1 MSKIDKLIENGI
13 KSLMIEN
20 LEEKAV
26 SKNQQ
31 QFMGMVHAYK
41 KGEMKDAPASVKKA
55 AKGMTKK
62 AAKDFASTKHKG
74 LPTRVD
80 ESVIGDILI
89 IADENNTYEKFTA
102 ELIKQKYIMP
112 DELEDPETEKE
123 LRAMY
128 DGVKDGSSINED
140 ASDVMRWVQNLKHW
154 YSKSLNAPDVRN
166 TPGGQEMFKAE
177 VKKWLTSTLNEAL
190 APTNDLKSKMPDHV
204 KGWAKWVAQHANG
217 EWWYYDSIPRLV
229 PGIGWKNNNRDGYQF
244 GSDIKTAPQ
253 GWEKSSQ
260 ELKESLNENKGQDA
274 AIDLINKLR
283 RTLYPKLSDLELEA
297 FKNEMAQ
304 HLDATINESKMNTK
318 TESIAKQLKEA
329 IDPKYK
335 TFYDQVYKHVNELDR
350 ILGAN
355 KPPKVPEEIWNRV
368 YGLVGQMA
376 DKIDFLDT
384 GLLKNLKENK
394 RNTKTES
401 IVKRLKED
409 TEYQKFFKSAMDK
422 FGVKSPKE
430 LSDKK
435 KKEFFNYV
443 DKNYKAKSEALNEE
457 FFAAHSSDS
466 ADTRK
471 VITQLNNTFKS
482 LQSQY
487 NVPSRILDIAV
498 NLVNQL
504 VEQGYE
510 DGRAEVEGML

>member
-1 MSKIDKLIENGI
+1 MSKLNKLIENGV
-13 KSLMIEN
+13 KSLMVRN

-80 ESVIGDILI
+80 ESVVGDILI

-128 DGVKDGSSINED
+128 DGVKDGSSINE
-140 ASDVMRWVQNLKHW
+140 
-154 YSKSLNAPDVRN
+154 
-166 TPGGQEMFKAE
+166 
-177 VKKWLTSTLNEAL
+177 AL

-204 KGWAKWVAQHANG
+204 KGWAKWVAQHSNG

-229 PGIGWKNNNRDGYQF
+229 PGTGWKNNDRDGYQF
-244 GSDIKTAPQ
+244 GSGIKTAPQ

-260 ELKESLNENKGQDA
+260 ELKENKMIKEYTDKNFSGRE
-274 AIDLINKLR
+274 LINKVNSKKPDAEGAKFIEEFFPNGFKSQQKAVQALR
-283 RTLYPKLSDLELEA
+283 ASDASPIKKRMGQYAPMFVHVQFHEFTDQAGEKYGVHQTQYYNSNFKDKPGGENFNPSVTELYIYKRKDPNNPSPQAQKDQAIGTILVKTDEYIKDLELLRRGG
-297 FKNEMAQ
+297 Q
-304 HLDATINESKMNTK
+304 LGQRVSEST
-318 TESIAKQLKEA
+318 
-329 IDPKYK
+329 
-335 TFYDQVYKHVNELDR
+335 
-350 ILGAN
+350 
-355 KPPKVPEEIWNRV
+355 
-368 YGLVGQMA
+368 
-376 DKIDFLDT
+376 
-384 GLLKNLKENK
+384 KENK
-394 RNTKTES
+394 MNTKTES

-443 DKNYKAKSEALNEE
+443 DKNYKAKSEVKITEE
-457 FFAAHSSDS
+457 YFPAHAQDS
-466 ADTRK
+466 AELKKAKAALANWFNNIKSGDVSMRTK
-471 VITQLNNTFKS
+471 VQQLDVLS
-482 LQSQY
+482 DLIDDY
-487 NVPSRILDIAV
+487 A
-498 NLVNQL
+498 
-504 VEQGYE
+504 YE
-510 DGRAEVEGML
+510 YAQDWASGNMI

>member
-154 YSKSLNAPDVRN
+154 YNKSLNAPDVRN

-229 PGIGWKNNNRDGYQF
+229 PGTGWKNNDRDGYQF
-244 GSDIKTAPQ
+244 GSGIKTAPQ

-318 TESIAKQLKEA
+318 TESI
-329 IDPKYK
+329 
-335 TFYDQVYKHVNELDR
+335 
-350 ILGAN
+350 
-355 KPPKVPEEIWNRV
+355 
-368 YGLVGQMA
+368 
-376 DKIDFLDT
+376 
-384 GLLKNLKENK
+384 
-394 RNTKTES
+394 
-401 IVKRLKED
+401 VKRLKED

-443 DKNYKAKSEALNEE
+443 DKNYKAKSEGKITEAYFPAHGEDSTELKKAKAALANWFKNSLEMGMQGKPLGRQT
-457 FFAAHSSDS
+457 F
-466 ADTRK
+466 DT
-471 VITQLNNTFKS
+471 LND
-482 LQSQY
+482 LIEDY
-487 NVPSRILDIAV
+487 A
-498 NLVNQL
+498 
-504 VEQGYE
+504 YE
-510 DGRAEVEGML
+510 YAQDWASGNMS

>member
-1 MSKIDKLIENGI
+1 MSKIDKLIENGV
-13 KSLMIEN
+13 KSLMVRN

-229 PGIGWKNNNRDGYQF
+229 PGTGWKNNSRDGYQF
-244 GSDIKTAPQ
+244 GSGIKTAPQ

-304 HLDATINESKMNTK
+304 HLDATINESKM
-318 TESIAKQLKEA
+318 
-329 IDPKYK
+329 
-335 TFYDQVYKHVNELDR
+335 
-350 ILGAN
+350 
-355 KPPKVPEEIWNRV
+355 
-368 YGLVGQMA
+368 
-376 DKIDFLDT
+376 
-384 GLLKNLKENK
+384 
-394 RNTKTES
+394 NTKTES

>member
-80 ESVIGDILI
+80 ESVISDILI

-128 DGVKDGSSINED
+128 DGVKDGSFINEAVLRESLEDGYMLNRLTDSQLGNGPASEFLSKHNIDLKALAKAKMQGVITAYEIRDVVKGTAPQSTIKKFMKDYAAKSINED
-140 ASDVMRWVQNLKHW
+140 TSDVMRWVQNLKYW
-154 YSKSLNAPDVRN
+154 YNKSLNAPDVRN

-229 PGIGWKNNNRDGYQF
+229 PGTGWKNNDRDGYQF
-244 GSDIKTAPQ
+244 GSGIKTAPQ

-260 ELKESLNENKGQDA
+260 ELKEN
-274 AIDLINKLR
+274 
-283 RTLYPKLSDLELEA
+283 
-297 FKNEMAQ
+297 
-304 HLDATINESKMNTK
+304 KMN
-318 TESIAKQLKEA
+318 A
-329 IDPKYK
+329 
-335 TFYDQVYKHVNELDR
+335 
-350 ILGAN
+350 
-355 KPPKVPEEIWNRV
+355 
-368 YGLVGQMA
+368 
-376 DKIDFLDT
+376 
-384 GLLKNLKENK
+384 
-394 RNTKTES
+394 KTES

-443 DKNYKAKSEALNEE
+443 DKNYKAKSE
-457 FFAAHSSDS
+457 
-466 ADTRK
+466 
-471 VITQLNNTFKS
+471 
-482 LQSQY
+482 
-487 NVPSRILDIAV
+487 
-498 NLVNQL
+498 
-504 VEQGYE
+504 
-510 DGRAEVEGML
+510 

>member
-1 MSKIDKLIENGI
+1 MSKIDKLIENGV
-13 KSLMIEN
+13 KSLMVRN

-154 YSKSLNAPDVRN
+154 YNKSLNAPDVRN

-318 TESIAKQLKEA
+318 TESI
-329 IDPKYK
+329 
-335 TFYDQVYKHVNELDR
+335 
-350 ILGAN
+350 
-355 KPPKVPEEIWNRV
+355 
-368 YGLVGQMA
+368 
-376 DKIDFLDT
+376 
-384 GLLKNLKENK
+384 
-394 RNTKTES
+394 
-401 IVKRLKED
+401 VKRLKED

-498 NLVNQL
+498 DLVNQL

>member
-80 ESVIGDILI
+80 ESVISDILI

-128 DGVKDGSSINED
+128 DGVKDGSFI
-140 ASDVMRWVQNLKHW
+140 
-154 YSKSLNAPDVRN
+154 
-166 TPGGQEMFKAE
+166 
-177 VKKWLTSTLNEAL
+177 NEAL

-229 PGIGWKNNNRDGYQF
+229 PGTGWKNND
-244 GSDIKTAPQ
+244 
-253 GWEKSSQ
+253 
-260 ELKESLNENKGQDA
+260 
-274 AIDLINKLR
+274 R
-283 RTLYPKLSDLELEA
+283 R
-297 FKNEMAQ
+297 
-304 HLDATINESKMNTK
+304 
-318 TESIAKQLKEA
+318 
-329 IDPKYK
+329 
-335 TFYDQVYKHVNELDR
+335 
-350 ILGAN
+350 
-355 KPPKVPEEIWNRV
+355 
-368 YGLVGQMA
+368 
-376 DKIDFLDT
+376 
-384 GLLKNLKENK
+384 
-394 RNTKTES
+394 
-401 IVKRLKED
+401 
-409 TEYQKFFKSAMDK
+409 
-422 FGVKSPKE
+422 
-430 LSDKK
+430 
-435 KKEFFNYV
+435 
-443 DKNYKAKSEALNEE
+443 
-457 FFAAHSSDS
+457 
-466 ADTRK
+466 
-471 VITQLNNTFKS
+471 
-482 LQSQY
+482 
-487 NVPSRILDIAV
+487 
-498 NLVNQL
+498 
-504 VEQGYE
+504 
-510 DGRAEVEGML
+510 

>member
-128 DGVKDGSSINED
+128 DGVKDGSS
-140 ASDVMRWVQNLKHW
+140 V
-154 YSKSLNAPDVRN
+154 
-166 TPGGQEMFKAE
+166 
-177 VKKWLTSTLNEAL
+177 NEAL
-190 APTNDLKSKMPDHV
+190 APTNDLKRVS
-204 KGWAKWVAQHANG
+204 
-217 EWWYYDSIPRLV
+217 
-229 PGIGWKNNNRDGYQF
+229 
-244 GSDIKTAPQ
+244 
-253 GWEKSSQ
+253 
-260 ELKESLNENKGQDA
+260 ES
-274 AIDLINKLR
+274 
-283 RTLYPKLSDLELEA
+283 T
-297 FKNEMAQ
+297 
-304 HLDATINESKMNTK
+304 
-318 TESIAKQLKEA
+318 
-329 IDPKYK
+329 
-335 TFYDQVYKHVNELDR
+335 
-350 ILGAN
+350 
-355 KPPKVPEEIWNRV
+355 
-368 YGLVGQMA
+368 
-376 DKIDFLDT
+376 
-384 GLLKNLKENK
+384 KENK
-394 RNTKTES
+394 MNTKTES

-409 TEYQKFFKSAMDK
+409 TEYQKFFRSTMDK

-443 DKNYKAKSEALNEE
+443 DKNYKAKSEGKITEAY
-457 FFAAHSSDS
+457 FGAHGGDS
-466 ADTRK
+466 AELK
-471 VITQLNNTFKS
+471 KAKAALANWFNNIS
-482 LQSQY
+482 A
-487 NVPSRILDIAV
+487 VPRNQLDILHDLIDDYA
-498 NLVNQL
+498 
-504 VEQGYE
+504 YE
-510 DGRAEVEGML
+510 YAQDWASGNMM